1 MDSLERATG
10 LSLKLLNQLAGS
22 KTLERMGALGPL
34 ERLLYRGTKT
44 SVSTAVDAVKRARP
58 VIALLKPARMK
69 SADGSEKPRNDLFDL
84 TLTDSQQLVR
94 DSMQKFAKNRLRP
107 LALEADEASEP
118 PAGLLDE
125 AHALGLSML
134 AVPEALGGAGEERSP
149 MTNVLVAEDL
159 ARGDMSLAFAALAP
173 VSVVH
178 AIVDYGTAQQQGEYL
193 PAFAGEEFYP
203 AAIALLE
210 ARPMFDP
217 HRLSTRASLSGDSYV
232 LNGSKSLV
240 PLALDAELFLVFADL
255 AGKPQAFLV
264 EKGAPGLTVQA
275 EGTMGLRAAKLGS
288 LKLDNVRVSTSAKLG
303 GDEGIDAERLIDLA
317 RVAWA
322 ALAVGTCDAILDY
335 VKTYCNERVAF
346 GEPITYRQSVAFMI
360 ANIAIELDGLR
371 LLTYR
376 AASRAEADKSF
387 RREATLAHVQAAEKA
402 MQIAT
407 DGVQL
412 LGGHGFTKEHPVELW
427 YRQLRAIAVIEGA
440 LLV

>member
-1 MDSLERATG
+1 GQA
-10 LSLKLLNQLAGS
+10 LKLLNQLAGS
-22 KTLERMGALGPL
+22 KMLERMGALGPL
-34 ERLLYRGTKT
+34 ERLLYQGTKT
-44 SVSTAVDAVKRARP
+44 SIATAVDAVKRARP
-58 VIALLKPARMK
+58 VLAMLKPTRMR
-69 SADGSEKPRNDLFDL
+69 SAEGSAAKRNDVFDL

-94 DSMQKFAKNRLRP
+94 DSMQKFARTRLRP
-107 LALEADEASEP
+107 AALEADEACHP

-134 AVPEALGGAGEERSP
+134 AVPEELGGAGEERSP
-149 MTNVLVAEDL
+149 MTNVLVIEDL
-159 ARGDMSLAFAALAP
+159 ARGDMSLALAALAP

-210 ARPMFDP
+210 ARPLFDP
-217 HRLSTRASLSGDSYV
+217 HRLSTRATPQGDSYV
-232 LNGSKSLV
+232 INGSKSLV

-255 AGKPQAFLV
+255 GGKPQAFFV
-264 EKGAPGLTVQA
+264 EKGAPGLTVEA

-288 LKLDNVRVSTSAKLG
+288 LKLEQVRVSKAAKLG

-317 RVAWA
+317 RIAWGA
-322 ALAVGTCDAILDY
+322 MAIGTCDAILDY
-335 VKTYCNERVAF
+335 VKTYCSERVAF
-346 GEPITYRQSVAFMI
+346 GEPIVYRQSVAFMI
-360 ANIAIELDGLR
+360 ANIALELDGMR
-371 LLTYR
+371 LMVYR

-387 RREATLAHVQAAEKA
+387 RREATLARVQTAEKA
-402 MQIAT
+402 MQLAT

-412 LGGHGFTKEHPVELW
+412 LGGHGFIKEHPVELW
-427 YRQLRAIAVIEGA
+427 YRQLRAIAIIEGA